1 MCISHYTLIFY
12 YGNEYVF
19 FTFWRNMLPTL
30 NTYNGQLSNK
40 KQKIKKYNSYS
51 WVTHHPCQTVILI
64 VSFFAS
70 FFSTF
75 WMKLEKWCL
84 FVSFTVFMFEVAVYV
99 DYWHL
104 SLRKANSLIILKQ
117 NFQFLDWHNIW
128 SLHVYAILQV
138 AVIM

>member
-40 KQKIKKYNSYS
+40 KQKSKKHNSYS

>member
-19 FTFWRNMLPTL
+19 FTFWRNMLLTL

-40 KQKIKKYNSYS
+40 KQKKIKIHNSYS

-75 WMKLEKWCL
+75 LNEIGEMMLICL
-84 FVSFTVFMFEVAVYV
+84 IHSFMFEVAVYV

-104 SLRKANSLIILKQ
+104 SFRKGSLTNYFETKLSI
-117 NFQFLDWHNIW
+117 FRWHDIW
-128 SLHVYAILQV
+128 SLQVYALFK
-138 AVIM
+138 